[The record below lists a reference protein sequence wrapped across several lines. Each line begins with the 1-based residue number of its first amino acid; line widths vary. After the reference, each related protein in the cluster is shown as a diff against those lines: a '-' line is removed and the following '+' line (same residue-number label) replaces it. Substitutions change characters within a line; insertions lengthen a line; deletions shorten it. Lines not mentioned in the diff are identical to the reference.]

1 MEVRNDD
8 FWINGVSA
16 RSIGITTVDPLVP
29 PPMASRRYNTYQIGS
44 DTDLVDADDSFDDI
58 TYPIT
63 MRVIGKPG
71 SLDNSALYAFLA
83 GARMLRLSRLKQY
96 EFRVQKIT
104 GITPSMRS
112 KGNEMIYNASFE
124 LAPWKYVADEP
135 EITLTAA
142 GNIQNAGTRYCKP
155 IYKLHLTSAEGAG
168 SITVNGQTVAINIP
182 VTTGSTD
189 CVIDSEKQIAY
200 AGNNT
205 IYTKYTSG
213 IFPWMGVGQNYVT
226 FGGIVGSVTIKRNE
240 RCY

>member
-96 EFRVQKIT
+96 EFRVQKIA

-112 KGNEMIYNASFE
+112 KGNEMIYNVSFK

-155 IYKLHLTSAEGAG
+155 IYTLHITGAG
-168 SITVNGQTVAINIP
+168 TGTLTVNGQTVAVSIP
-182 VTTGSTD
+182 FGAGSGD
-189 CVIDSEKQIAY
+189 FIIDSERQIAY
-200 AGNNT
+200 DGNNQMHT
-205 IYTKYTSG
+205 QYTSG
-213 IFPWMGVGQNYVT
+213 TFPWMNIGNNYVS
-226 FGGIVGSVTIKRNE
+226 FSGVISSVTIKRNE
-240 RCY
+240 RCF

>member
-16 RSIGITTVDPLVP
+16 RSVGITTVDPLVP

-83 GARMLRLSRLKQY
+83 GARTLRLSRLKQY
-96 EFRVQKIT
+96 EFRVQKIA

-112 KGNEMIYNASFE
+112 KGNEMIYNVSFK

-142 GNIQNAGTRYCKP
+142 GNVQNAGTRYCKP
-155 IYKLHLTSAEGAG
+155 VYTLHLNGAVTG
-168 SITVNGQTVAINIP
+168 LLTVNGQTVSVSIP
-182 VTTGSTD
+182 VGTSITD
-189 CVIDSEKQIAY
+189 FIIDSEKQIAY
-200 AGNNT
+200 DGNNV
-205 IYTKYTSG
+205 IRTKLTSG
-213 IFPWMGVGQNYVT
+213 IFPWLGIGNNYVQ
-226 FGGIVGSVTIKRNE
+226 FSGIISSVDIKRNE
-240 RCY
+240 RCF

>member
-83 GARMLRLSRLKQY
+83 NARTLRLSRLKGY
-96 EFRVQKIT
+96 EFRVQKIA
-104 GITPSMRS
+104 GISPTMRA
-112 KGNEMIYNASFE
+112 KGNEMIYNVSFK
-124 LAPWKYVADEP
+124 LAPWKYVSDEP

-142 GNIQNAGTRYCKP
+142 GNVQNAGTRYCKP
-155 IYKLHLTSAEGAG
+155 VYTLTIAGAG
-168 SITVNGQTVAINIP
+168 TGTLTVNGQTVVVNIP
-182 VTTGSTD
+182 FGAGGGTFT
-189 CVIDSEKQIAY
+189 IDSEKQLAY
-200 AGNNT
+200 DGNNAIHT
-205 IYTKYTSG
+205 QYTSG
-213 IFPWMGVGQNYVT
+213 IFPWMGVGNNFVQ
-226 FGGIVGSVTIKRNE
+226 FGGVVSGVTIKRNE
-240 RCY
+240 RCH

>member
-83 GARMLRLSRLKQY
+83 GARTLRLSRLKQY
-96 EFRVQKIT
+96 EFRVQKIA

-112 KGNEMIYNASFE
+112 KGNEMIYNVSFK

-142 GNIQNAGTRYCKP
+142 GNVQNAGTRYCKP
-155 IYKLHLTSAEGAG
+155 VYTLHLNGAG
-168 SITVNGQTVAINIP
+168 TGLLTVNGQTVSVSIP
-182 VTTGSTD
+182 VGTSITD
-189 CVIDSEKQIAY
+189 FIIDSEKQIAY
-200 AGNNT
+200 DGNNV
-205 IYTKYTSG
+205 IRTKLTSG
-213 IFPWMGVGQNYVT
+213 IFPWLGIGNNYVQ
-226 FGGIVGSVTIKRNE
+226 FSGIISSVDIKRNE
-240 RCY
+240 RCF

>member
-1 MEVRNDD
+1 MEIRNDD

-71 SLDNSALYAFLA
+71 ILDNSALYAFLA
-83 GARMLRLSRLKQY
+83 GARILRLSRLKQY
-96 EFRVQKIT
+96 EFRVHKIA

-112 KGNEMIYNASFE
+112 KGNEMIYNVSLM

-142 GNIQNAGTRYCKP
+142 GNVQNAGTRYCKP
-155 IYKLHLTSAEGAG
+155 VYKLTITGAG
-168 SITVNGQTVAINIP
+168 TGTLTVNGQTVVINIP
-182 VTTGSTD
+182 SGSSDTFI
-189 CVIDSEKQIAY
+189 IDSEKRIAY
-200 AGNNT
+200 DGNNVIRT
-205 IYTKYTSG
+205 TNTSG
-213 IFPWMGVGQNYVT
+213 VFPWMSVGNNFVQ
-226 FGGIVGSVTIKRNE
+226 FGGIVSSVDIKRNE

>member
-71 SLDNSALYAFLA
+71 SLDNSALYAFIA
-83 GARMLRLSRLKQY
+83 GAQTLRLSRLRGY
-96 EFRVQKIT
+96 EFRVQKIA

-112 KGNEMIYNASFE
+112 KGNEMIYNASFK

-142 GNIQNAGTRYCKP
+142 GNVQNAGTRYCKP
-155 IYKLHLTSAEGAG
+155 IYTLQITGAG
-168 SITVNGQTVAINIP
+168 TGTLTVNGQTVVVNIP
-182 VTTGSTD
+182 FGAGSGTFI
-189 CVIDSEKQIAY
+189 IDSEKQIAY
-200 AGNNT
+200 DENNAIHT
-205 IYTKYTSG
+205 QYTSG
-213 IFPWMGVGQNYVT
+213 IFPWMRVGNNNVQ
-226 FGGIVGSVTIKRNE
+226 FGGIVSSVTIKRNE
-240 RCY
+240 RCH

>member
-83 GARMLRLSRLKQY
+83 GARMLRLSRLKHY
-96 EFRVQKIT
+96 EFRVHKIA

-112 KGNEMIYNASFE
+112 KGNEMIYNVSLE
-124 LAPWKYVADEP
+124 LAPWKYVADES

-142 GNIQNAGTRYCKP
+142 GNVQNAGTRYCKP
-155 IYKLHLTSAEGAG
+155 VYTLAITGAG
-168 SITVNGQTVAINIP
+168 TGTLTVNGQTVVINILS
-182 VTTGSTD
+182 GSSDTFI
-189 CVIDSEKQIAY
+189 IDSEKRIAY
-200 AGNNT
+200 DGNNAIRT
-205 IYTKYTSG
+205 TNTSG
-213 IFPWMGVGQNYVT
+213 VFPWMGVGNNFVQ
-226 FGGIVGSVTIKRNE
+226 FGGVVSGVTIKRNE

>member
-16 RSIGITTVDPLVP
+16 RSVGITTVDPLVP

-83 GARMLRLSRLKQY
+83 GARTLRLSRLKQY
-96 EFRVQKIT
+96 EFRVQKIA

-112 KGNEMIYNASFE
+112 KGNEMIYNVSFK

-155 IYKLHLTSAEGAG
+155 VYTLHLNG
-168 SITVNGQTVAINIP
+168 SGTGLLTVNGQTVSVSIP
-182 VTTGSTD
+182 VGTSITD
-189 CVIDSEKQIAY
+189 FIIDSEKQIAY
-200 AGNNT
+200 DGNNV
-205 IYTKYTSG
+205 IRTKLTSG
-213 IFPWMGVGQNYVT
+213 IFPWLGIGNNYVQ
-226 FGGIVGSVTIKRNE
+226 FSGIISSVDIKRNE
-240 RCY
+240 RCF